1 MCSLCSVVTFPR
13 LLPCHLQKLP
23 DALKHVA
30 SCATLTSQAR
40 RRKDLRAA
48 KTKRKGKAMA
58 EKISVIVATIIRP
71 ARENFEVFWKKEAGR
86 GDSGTH
92 EYGTRMRCGVV
103 V

>member
-1 MCSLCSVVTFPR
+1 
-13 LLPCHLQKLP
+13 
-23 DALKHVA
+23 
-30 SCATLTSQAR
+30 
-40 RRKDLRAA
+40 
-48 KTKRKGKAMA
+48 MA